1 MRAGMSRSSV
11 QRYQAAI
18 TDTKVRLNLARQVSR
33 PRALGDPFNQEGH
46 HGKDE
51 QPSVFGKKGDGLPGR
66 FEDEAHDRADEA
78 RQGPG
83 CLFADV
89 F

>member
-1 MRAGMSRSSV
+1 MDEIG
-11 QRYQAAI
+11 
-18 TDTKVRLNLARQVSR
+18 SR
-33 PRALGDPFNQEGH
+33 PCAFGDPFNQEGH

-51 QPSVFGKKGDGLPGR
+51 QPGVFGKKGDGLPGS

-78 RQGPG
+78 GQGVG